1 MRSKHGTKTL
11 MIILHLIVPV
21 LLALLFRG
29 TAVRRIVHHRVLIG
43 KAFAVDL
50 KSDWLVAI
58 GREISARVVLIDA
71 GQGRLDFSVEIR
83 GTPAV
88 VRAVRRSEIVRAVHV
103 VRPGGILM
111 PAVVLRGGLGVGII
125 GLSGLWGS
133 GRQGGLVVG
142 R

>member
-1 MRSKHGTKTL
+1 MKSKHGIETL

-29 TAVRRIVHHRVLIG
+29 AAVRGIVHHRVLIG

-50 KSDWLVAI
+50 KSDRLVAV
-58 GREISARVVLIDA
+58 GSEISARVVLIDA
-71 GQGRLDFSVEIR
+71 GQGRLDFPVEIR

-88 VRAVRRSEIVRAVHV
+88 VRAAVRRSEIVGAVHV
-103 VRPGGILM
+103 VRPGGVLM
-111 PAVVLRGGLGVGII
+111 PAVGLGGLRVGI
-125 GLSGLWGS
+125 GLGGLWGS